1 MQTSL
6 NELCVFQQVSASRGD
21 LLGQQA
27 AAPGNSQ
34 EMSSFSVLGGTPLL
48 VSECVFAKCPEA
60 GGFSF
65 FLCLSLT

>member
-6 NELCVFQQVSASRGD
+6 NELCVFQQVSASQGN

-27 AAPGNSQ
+27 AAPGNRQ
-34 EMSSFSVLGGTPLL
+34 EMSSFSVFGGTPLL
-48 VSECVFAKCPEA
+48 ESESVFAKCPEA

-65 FLCLSLT
+65 FFFFILT